1 MLLLHL
7 SLLGLRHGCSLLRRV
22 GLAWLLAGHLALVRI
37 LARLISAHLLLLLN
51 GCLLSLGLASEL
63 SLLSLVLNCLT
74 WHRFSL
80 RLLQGLLLQHAL
92 VGGLL
97 HG

>member
-37 LARLISAHLLLLLN
+37 LARLISAHLLLLN
-51 GCLLSLGLASEL
+51 GCLLSLGLSSVL